1 MEAIGDILETSNL
14 APQLAKRFEVSSGLL
29 YLWPAI
35 LPRYLAEACKP
46 VMLANGVLTVET
58 LSPSYSFDL
67 RCESP
72 NILARLRDRLG
83 IRVRRLNIVLEKHQ
97 I

>member
-1 MEAIGDILETSNL
+1 
-14 APQLAKRFEVSSGLL
+14 
-29 YLWPAI
+29 
-35 LPRYLAEACKP
+35 
-46 VMLANGVLTVET
+46 MLANGVLTVET